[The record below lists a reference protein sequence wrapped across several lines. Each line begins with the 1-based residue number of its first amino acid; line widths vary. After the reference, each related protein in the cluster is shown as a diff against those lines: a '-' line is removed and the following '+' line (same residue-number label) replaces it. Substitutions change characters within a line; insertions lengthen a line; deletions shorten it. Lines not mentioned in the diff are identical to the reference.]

1 MYPSIININKYH
13 NMSLLTPAVK
23 WAGYC
28 WPGHTTSAGPMLCKT
43 LWPEVF
49 RVELFQKENK
59 ASFSNENSYR
69 L

>member
-28 WPGHTTSAGPMLCKT
+28 WPRHTTRAGPMLCKI
-43 LWPEVF
+43 LWLEVF
-49 RVELFQKENK
+49 TVELFQKEK
-59 ASFSNENSYR
+59 EAASLNGNG
-69 L
+69 